1 MTLTSWSTA
10 GNNLPRFDFSQ
21 PFRAYHPLTRFR
33 IIASF
38 SSAFPFFAS
47 NSARFPFFLTIW
59 NAARARNPFET
70 VGSCSGFRGRSIVE
84 TISNLI
90 FQCHV
95 VSWEK
100 VSSVSSCKNRIV
112 LLSLGEYEY
121 RELYDDIEFL
131 NWTSVDILDCFRL
144 YLFKGCILKSE
155 WF

>member
-1 MTLTSWSTA
+1 M
-10 GNNLPRFDFSQ
+10 
-21 PFRAYHPLTRFR
+21 
-33 IIASF
+33 
-38 SSAFPFFAS
+38 
-47 NSARFPFFLTIW
+47 
-59 NAARARNPFET
+59 
-70 VGSCSGFRGRSIVE
+70 E

-131 NWTSVDILDCFRL
+131 NWTSLDISDCFRL

-155 WF
+155 

>member
-21 PFRAYHPLTRFR
+21 PFRAYHPWRAFVSSRPFLPLFLFSPLTPRDFR
-33 IIASF
+33 F
-38 SSAFPFFAS
+38 SS
-47 NSARFPFFLTIW
+47 TIW

-144 YLFKGCILKSE
+144 YLFKGCTLKSE

>member
-1 MTLTSWSTA
+1 M
-10 GNNLPRFDFSQ
+10 
-21 PFRAYHPLTRFR
+21 
-33 IIASF
+33 
-38 SSAFPFFAS
+38 
-47 NSARFPFFLTIW
+47 
-59 NAARARNPFET
+59 
-70 VGSCSGFRGRSIVE
+70 E

-112 LLSLGEYEY
+112 LLSLGECEY

-131 NWTSVDILDCFRL
+131 NWTSVDISDCFRL

-155 WF
+155 